1 MCIKEEMGKIWVGL
15 GKKEAN
21 DLVYLQNRKQA
32 IQGNQAA
39 LQVSFM

>member
-1 MCIKEEMGKIWVGL
+1 MCIKEEMRKICVGL

-21 DLVYLQNRKQA
+21 DLLYLQVIKQA